1 MRSPGFEPEL
11 LTWQANVLDQT
22 IRRPPRIININ
33 LCLSFELKV
42 NKLCDN
48 DIVVIW
54 AGSSAVETLAPLSA
68 SNAECYEYSLYGQG
82 FDSPTVHFLD
92 ILILY

>member
-22 IRRPPRIININ
+22 IRRPPRIVNIN

-42 NKLCDN
+42 NK
-48 DIVVIW
+48 IM
-54 AGSSAVETLAPLSA
+54 
-68 SNAECYEYSLYGQG
+68 
-82 FDSPTVHFLD
+82 
-92 ILILY
+92 